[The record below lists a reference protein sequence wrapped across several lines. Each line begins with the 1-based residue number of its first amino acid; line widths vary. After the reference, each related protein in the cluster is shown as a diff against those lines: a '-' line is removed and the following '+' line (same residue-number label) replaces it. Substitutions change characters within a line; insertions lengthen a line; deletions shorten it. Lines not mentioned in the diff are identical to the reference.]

1 LVSHHK
7 DGGRIGNL
15 PAINGLKKLEIIA
28 KIVMFDVMAGLF
40 LAWLVI
46 DNPRRAPFLFVAI
59 PFVVCAN
66 VAIVWWKVQ
75 SRASITLPAVYF
87 FGLVFGIAWTVK
99 EFEWWKVALLLV
111 PLVFLIRNVQRF
123 RRVRVSEAEL
133 GSKLPL
139 S

>member
-1 LVSHHK
+1 MREF
-7 DGGRIGNL
+7 DGLAKFG
-15 PAINGLKKLEIIA
+15 IIL
-28 KIVMFDVMAGLF
+28 KIVMFDLIAGLF

-66 VAIVWWKVQ
+66 VAIVWWKIQ

-87 FGLVFGIAWTVK
+87 LGLVFGIVWAVRN
-99 EFEWWKVALLLV
+99 FEWWKVLLILV
-111 PLVFLIRNVQRF
+111 PLAFLIRNVQRF
-123 RRVRVSEAEL
+123 RRVRAYEAAL